1 MPMPMSSPR
10 PSLFVFDFD
19 GVLFDTARECLAIAY
34 RAVRALPAA
43 WAAPY
48 RASDTPAVDVE
59 SLFLRHRH
67 WVGPPWQYAVLLK
80 TIAER
85 ALPATT
91 EQFLAVAAA
100 LRPELEP
107 FTERYFA
114 ARGALA
120 ADRARWL
127 SLVTPYPD
135 ACRELRRLHA
145 RGAAA
150 ILSTRDD
157 DSIRL
162 LLGHYA
168 DLSLAT
174 GELLPRSGP
183 REKWEILL
191 ETAAAR
197 GLQPGEIF
205 FLDDYL
211 HHALPARRRG
221 ISAHLAGWG
230 YLGEGDAEAALTAG
244 MPCLQLSDLG
254 AALRAHEDSRHQAKE
269 NRT

>member
-1 MPMPMSSPR
+1 VT
-10 PSLFVFDFD
+10 LFVFDFD

-34 RAVRALPAA
+34 RAVRELPAA
-43 WAAPY
+43 WAEPY
-48 RASDTPAVDVE
+48 RAADEPSPEVE
-59 SLFLRHRH
+59 RSFLAHRH
-67 WVGPPWQYAVLLK
+67 WVGPPWQYALLLRA
-80 TIAER
+80 IAEQS
-85 ALPATT
+85 LPETT
-91 EQFLAVAAA
+91 DAFLVRAAA
-100 LRPELEP
+100 LRGELEP

-114 ARGALA
+114 ARAALA

-127 SLVTPYPD
+127 SLVTPFPEPG
-135 ACRELRRLHA
+135 RELAALHA

-162 LLGHYA
+162 LASHYLGIE
-168 DLSLAT
+168 LAP

-197 GLQPGEIF
+197 GLAPGDIF

-211 HHALPARRRG
+211 HHALPAYRRG
-221 ISAHLAGWG
+221 IAAHLACWG
-230 YLGEGDAEAALTAG
+230 YLGDGDREAALTAG

-254 AALRAHEDSRHQAKE
+254 AALRAHAPQGKE
-269 NRT
+269 TRT